1 VTRFARLA
9 ELGAATIGEAWPD
22 AQIAG
27 TPPRPLSPTLAIAG
41 PAATLRCQPGDNLAL
56 HRAITRA
63 KAGEVLVVDYGGCTD
78 HAPFG
83 EIMALACQM
92 RGLAG
97 LIIEG
102 AVRDSVQIIR
112 LGFPVFATGLT
123 IRGSTKQHG
132 GAFGVPVGLAGMTV
146 APGDLVVADADG
158 IVAVPADQVEA
169 ALAAAEARAERE
181 AQIMARLQAG
191 ETTLE
196 ILGLGTGEGG

>member
-1 VTRFARLA
+1 MTRYARIA

-27 TPPRPLSPTLAIAG
+27 TPPRPLSLTMAIAG
-41 PAATLRCQPGDNLAL
+41 PAATLCCQPGDNLAL
-56 HRAITRA
+56 HRAIARA

-92 RGLAG
+92 RGIAG
-97 LIIEG
+97 LIIDG

-112 LGFPVFATGLT
+112 MGFPVFATGLT

-132 GAFGVPVGLAGMTV
+132 GAFGVPVRLAGMTI

-158 IVAVPADQVEA
+158 IVAIPSDQVEA
-169 ALAAAEARAERE
+169 ALAAAEARAARE
-181 AQIMARLQAG
+181 AQIMDRLRGG

-196 ILGLGTGEGG
+196 ILGLGTGEDG